1 MGRVKSFLLDRV
13 LDNVY
18 FICMLVRWVRLPFL
32 GLLLILSLCLCGM
45 SCDPDWWVDSPK
57 SINLFAVKPTGVDS
71 LEMQVY
77 FRDSLLYRECSGRLD
92 TSKVVFRR
100 DYDSLD
106 LGLKNELEVRLA
118 FYCDGREI
126 ELPSYWAEVDSA
138 KSRSYYFRE
147 VDEHKKTLSKS
158 FKLQK
163 FLSPEDTSCGKFVNF
178 AVLKVD
184 GVVDR

>member
-18 FICMLVRWVRLPFL
+18 FICMLVSWVRFPFV
-32 GLLLILSLCLCGM
+32 GLLLAFALCLCGM
-45 SCDPDWWVDSPK
+45 SCDPDWWVDPPK
-57 SINLFAVKPTGVDS
+57 SINVLAEKPSGVDS

-118 FYCDGREI
+118 FYCD
-126 ELPSYWAEVDSA
+126 
-138 KSRSYYFRE
+138 
-147 VDEHKKTLSKS
+147 
-158 FKLQK
+158 
-163 FLSPEDTSCGKFVNF
+163 
-178 AVLKVD
+178 
-184 GVVDR
+184 